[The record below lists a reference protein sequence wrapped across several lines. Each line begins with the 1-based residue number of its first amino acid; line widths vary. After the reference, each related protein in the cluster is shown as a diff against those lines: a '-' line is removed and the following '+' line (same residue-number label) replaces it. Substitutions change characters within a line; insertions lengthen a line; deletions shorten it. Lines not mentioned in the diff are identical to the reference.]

1 MKLSAVLTGLLVAAS
16 AGPAVRAQQ
25 IGRGITAPTNLEYIS
40 QRLAEKKGVRPPAEA
55 EVRGTPLLLPYWTR
69 GRVVTSTGPV
79 SAVWLKY
86 NLASGQLLWRRPA
99 GDSLEIN
106 TAGVTEF
113 TLGDSLRGSR
123 ATFRRYLAARIEN
136 PALRTAFFEVLY
148 DAGKSA
154 LLCQRTKALT
164 HMGTASPSLT
174 AAAPPSWR
182 GQSQFFIKRADNA
195 VVPIRLAEKS
205 VLEAVGMGLAP
216 ALVAYARQNRLS
228 FKQEADVAKLLAYY
242 DTL

>member
-1 MKLSAVLTGLLVAAS
+1 MKPFAIYTGLLLAS
-16 AGPAVRAQQ
+16 ACPAVQAQQ
-25 IGRGITAPTNLEYIS
+25 VGRGTTAPTDLEYIS
-40 QRLAEKKGVRPPAEA
+40 QRLEEKKGLKTPL

-69 GRVVTSTGPV
+69 GQVVTSNGPV

-99 GDSLEIN
+99 GDSLEVN
-106 TAGVTEF
+106 TAGVAEF

-123 ATFRRYLAARIEN
+123 VTFRRYLAARIES

-154 LLCQRTKALT
+154 LLCQRTKELT
-164 HMGTASPSLT
+164 HTGTASPSLT
-174 AAAPPSWR
+174 AASPPSWH

-205 VLEAVGMGLAP
+205 VLEAVGAGPAP
-216 ALVAYARQNRLS
+216 ALTAYAKQNHLS